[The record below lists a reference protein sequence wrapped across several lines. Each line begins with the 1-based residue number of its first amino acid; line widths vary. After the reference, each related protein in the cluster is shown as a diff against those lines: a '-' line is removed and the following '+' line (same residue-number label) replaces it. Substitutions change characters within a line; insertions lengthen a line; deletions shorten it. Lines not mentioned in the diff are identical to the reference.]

1 MTRLIDYA
9 ERLFLC
15 LLCVSFFYSFFT
27 WLPTH
32 PYAFA
37 LVVSEGLAVFFILIR
52 KPGNMPVSAYA
63 LIIAMLGTA
72 LPLLARPGGAVLMPP
87 LVSSGLMI
95 LGIVINISAKLALNR
110 SFGLVAANRGIKR
123 GGPYRFVRHPMYL
136 GYMTTQFGFLLGS
149 WSWSL
154 FAIYC
159 IAWPCQILRIVEE
172 EKLLQRDPEYRMFAS
187 QVPRRL
193 LPGF

>member
-9 ERLFLC
+9 ERVFLC
-15 LLCVSFFYSFFT
+15 LLCASFFYSFFI

-32 PYAFA
+32 SYAFA

-95 LGIVINISAKLALNR
+95 VGMVINISAKLALNR